1 MLNRVCLL
9 EHRMVATES
18 ASMDVILGLKFLQ
31 LFPGVGKRKQ
41 NWSEVNL
48 NCPGRILKEG
58 TSWVVSSFLS
68 VKSEP
73 LFYYYIYV
81 SALSFDGTDTF

>member
-31 LFPGVGKRKQ
+31 IFPGARESKIG
-41 NWSEVNL
+41 
-48 NCPGRILKEG
+48 
-58 TSWVVSSFLS
+58 
-68 VKSEP
+68 VK
-73 LFYYYIYV
+73 
-81 SALSFDGTDTF
+81 